1 MSKAKVLMFQGT
13 SSGVGKSITTTAICR
28 ILKEDGYKVAP
39 FKVQN
44 LSSNFFE
51 FENGDRIAKSQVY
64 QAYSCGI
71 EPTVDMNPVLLAPN
85 NDGGCDI
92 YLQGK
97 MFGNIA
103 TPMDS
108 ELKNT
113 LFKGALKSFERLCE
127 THDYVI
133 VEGAGSPVEMNLNKH
148 DIVNMGFAEK
158 VNAPVILIS
167 DITRGGVFANLYG
180 TVSLFTENQ
189 RSLLKGMIINKFIGK
204 LENFYDGV
212 AIIEDLC
219 KEKVVGVVPH
229 VNIQLEDEDNLIDTS
244 TGEKLAN
251 EFENVDNQKY
261 QEFLEEE
268 FSNLSKHFR
277 KHLDMDYIYAVLNNQ

>member
-1 MSKAKVLMFQGT
+1 MGKAKVLMFQGT

-51 FENGDRIAKSQVY
+51 FENGDKIAKSQVY

-92 YLQGK
+92 FLQGK
-97 MFGNIA
+97 HFGSITSA
-103 TPMDS
+103 MDS
-108 ELKNT
+108 NLKDEL
-113 LFKGALKSFERLCE
+113 FAAALESFERLCNE
-127 THDYVI
+127 YDYVI
-133 VEGAGSPVEMNLNKH
+133 VEGAGSPVEMNLNKY

-180 TVSLFTENQ
+180 TVGLFTENQ
-189 RSLLKGMIINKFIGK
+189 KSLVKGLIVNKFIGTI
-204 LENFYDGV
+204 ENFYDGV
-212 AIIEDLC
+212 EIIEDLC
-219 KEKVVGVVPH
+219 KKKVIGVVPH
-229 VNIQLEDEDNLIDTS
+229 TTIKLEDEDNLIDTS
-244 TGEKLAN
+244 TGAKDAN
-251 EFENVDNQKY
+251 EFENVDNKKY
-261 QEFLEEE
+261 QAFLDKE
-268 FSNLSKHFR
+268 FSSLSKHFR
-277 KHLDMDYIYAVLNNQ
+277 EFLDMEYIYSILK

>member
-1 MSKAKVLMFQGT
+1 MAKGKVIMFQGT

-71 EPTVDMNPVLLAPN
+71 EPTVDMNPILLAPS
-85 NDGGCDI
+85 GAGCDI

-97 MFGNIA
+97 LVENI
-103 TPMDS
+103 TYVMNT
-108 ELKNT
+108 ELKSR
-113 LFKGALKSFERLCE
+113 LFEKALESFERLRE
-127 THDYVI
+127 EYDVVV
-133 VEGAGSPVEMNLNKH
+133 VEGAGSPVEMNLIKN

-180 TVSLFTENQ
+180 TVELFTENQ
-189 RSLLKGMIINKFIGK
+189 RKLLSGMIINKFIGS
-204 LENFYDGV
+204 LESFEDGV
-212 AIIEDLC
+212 KIIEDLC
-219 KEKVVGVVPH
+219 KEKVVGVIPYTK
-229 VNIQLEDEDNLIDTS
+229 IDIEDEDNLIDTNS
-244 TGEKLAN
+244 GAKGAN
-251 EFENVDNQKY
+251 EFERVDNDKFNRFLDT
-261 QEFLEEE
+261 EFN
-268 FSNLSKHFR
+268 NLSNHFR
-277 KHLDMDYIYAVLNNQ
+277 KYLDIDLIYKIIKNS

>member
-1 MSKAKVLMFQGT
+1 MGKAKVLMFQGT
-13 SSGVGKSITTTAICR
+13 SSGVGKSITTTAVCR

-71 EPTVDMNPVLLAPN
+71 EPTADMNPVLLAPN
-85 NDGGCDI
+85 NGGCDI

-97 MFGNIA
+97 LFGDVSK
-103 TPMDS
+103 PMDS
-108 ELKNT
+108 ELKDT
-113 LFKGALKSFERLCE
+113 LFSAALESFERLCDE
-127 THDYVI
+127 YDIVV
-133 VEGAGSPVEMNLNKH
+133 VEGAGSPVEMNLNKY

-189 RSLLKGMIINKFIGK
+189 KSLVKGLIVNKFIGTI
-204 LENFYDGV
+204 ENFYDGV
-212 AIIEDLC
+212 EIIEDLC
-219 KEKVVGVVPH
+219 KKKVVGVVPH
-229 VNIQLEDEDNLIDTS
+229 TTIKLEDEDNLIDTS
-244 TGEKLAN
+244 TGAKDAN
-251 EFENVDNQKY
+251 EFENVDNDKY
-261 QEFLEEE
+261 QEFLEKE
-268 FSNLSKHFR
+268 FGLLSKHFR
-277 KHLDMDYIYAVLNNQ
+277 EFLDMEFIYSVLNN